1 MDEKEA
7 RAAVLEWCREVTG
20 CVMWG
25 GVQGQSPCRIRTA
38 SGRWLLGYGVV
49 GVVRSEPNPDRPY
62 LWRDIVY
69 AEGETWQECAV
80 KLGLVN
86 GGDKK

>member
-1 MDEKEA
+1 VDEKEA

-20 CVMWG
+20 CGMWG
-25 GVQGQSPCRIRTA
+25 GVQGQSPCR
-38 SGRWLLGYGVV
+38 VV
-49 GVVRSEPNPDRPY
+49 GVVMSEPTPDRPY

>member
-25 GVQGQSPCRIRTA
+25 GVQGQSPCR
-38 SGRWLLGYGVV
+38 VV
-49 GVVRSEPNPDRPY
+49 GVVMSEPTPDRPY